1 MSYYEWR
8 LMRSLVAVLVALMA
22 LPVAAEDGFTLGL
35 TEIDFAAENPV
46 ETPDNVGAMVTD
58 EIPPERAEVLAFQAA
73 LRPRTGKERTQ
84 ALWNSDMS
92 RVHYALAAQHA
103 MLGREGLVNGGRMA
117 GVGLATAGI
126 GDGDPNSALGMA
138 LGHGKWAEMNASER
152 VQAGVEATFLGA
164 LLAFMISN
172 AD

>member
-1 MSYYEWR
+1 
-8 LMRSLVAVLVALMA
+8 MRSLIVVLVALMA

-138 LGHGKWAEMNASER
+138 LGHGKWAEMNANER

>member
-1 MSYYEWR
+1 
-8 LMRSLVAVLVALMA
+8 MA
-22 LPVAAEDGFTLGL
+22 
-35 TEIDFAAENPV
+35 
-46 ETPDNVGAMVTD
+46 
-58 EIPPERAEVLAFQAA
+58 
-73 LRPRTGKERTQ
+73 
-84 ALWNSDMS
+84 

-117 GVGLATAGI
+117 GVGLGTAGI

-138 LGHGKWAEMNASER
+138 LGRGKWAEMNANER